1 MLVGAKPRTKG
12 MERADLLKDNGKIF
26 VELGQAM
33 DQVAHP
39 DMKAIV
45 VGNPANTNAL
55 ILASQLKR
63 LRKEQVTCMLRLDH
77 NRALSQLMLRLNC
90 SVFDI
95 QKIAVFGN
103 HSPTMYPYLNA
114 GTVKGKPLL
123 QAINDEAWVR
133 GEFNETVQKRG
144 AEIIKWRGA
153 SSAASAA
160 SAAIDHIHDWELG
173 NDDWVTVG
181 MHSQG
186 NT

>member
-1 MLVGAKPRTKG
+1 M
-12 MERADLLKDNGKIF
+12 
-26 VELGQAM
+26 Q
-33 DQVAHP
+33 
-39 DMKAIV
+39 
-45 VGNPANTNAL
+45 
-55 ILASQLKR
+55 
-63 LRKEQVTCMLRLDH
+63 
-77 NRALSQLMLRLNC
+77 
-90 SVFDI
+90 
-95 QKIAVFGN
+95 
-103 HSPTMYPYLNA
+103 
-114 GTVKGKPLL
+114 GKPLL

-186 NT
+186 NTYGVDQNLFFGFPAICKNGK

>member
-12 MERADLLKDNGKIF
+12 MERGDLLKDNGKIF
-26 VELGQAM
+26 VDLGQAM

-39 DMKAIV
+39 EMKAIV

-90 SVFDI
+90 SVSDI

-103 HSPTMYPYLNA
+103 HSPTM
-114 GTVKGKPLL
+114 
-123 QAINDEAWVR
+123 
-133 GEFNETVQKRG
+133 
-144 AEIIKWRGA
+144 
-153 SSAASAA
+153 
-160 SAAIDHIHDWELG
+160 
-173 NDDWVTVG
+173 
-181 MHSQG
+181 
-186 NT
+186 